1 MDGKMRQAM
10 RFILL
15 ELERTAKIPKQ
26 EEVKS
31 TSKPRGFVKMI
42 FTTSK
47 MAIIMNVIFL

>member
-1 MDGKMRQAM
+1 M

-31 TSKPRGFVKMI
+31 TRRPNGFVKMI

-47 MAIIMNVIFL
+47 IVIIANVIFL